1 MAYISLYRKYRPQT
15 FEDVVGQ
22 EHVTTTLRNSIIEG
36 RIASGYLFTGTRGTA
51 KTTCARI
58 LAKALNC
65 IGPDGMRDAPNPEP
79 CGVCG
84 PCRGIASSSFVD
96 VLEMDAASHGKVDD
110 VRDLVAS
117 IKFPPMEGRY
127 KVYIIDEAHQLSR
140 DAMDAFLKTL
150 EEPPDGVVFV
160 LATTELEKL
169 PITIASRCQV
179 YEFKRGSVAQ
189 ISARLTDVLNAE
201 GVRADAAAVTL
212 IARAADGSYR
222 DSLSLL
228 EQVLAY
234 QREHVTA
241 KDVTVVLGTIDD
253 DILSQVVDLIADSDA
268 AGAFGLA
275 GSILESGKDVR
286 QFLKSLS
293 ERFRNMLF
301 VGVGARPAAP
311 GEMDDSAPMRAQA
324 ARFAP
329 ATLLQALETLTAAE
343 QETKRSNQH
352 RLLLEMALLRLM
364 RLPSE
369 AAPPVAPT
377 FAAPPLQPVAAQPP
391 SSGNGV
397 KAVPVQVEPP
407 PAPNTGGAGG
417 GTSVAEGAAR
427 ESAAREGA
435 AREGAAREGA
445 AREGAARE
453 GAASSAPTRVASPA
467 PPVLG
472 AGEVSPTI
480 PYDMP
485 PPLAE
490 DEIPDEDE
498 DLGMGMLL
506 PGDDDLDSLP
516 LDDEEEMPRVEMPRE
531 EMPSLLIVSS
541 EQHEQADDLMRV
553 QQVAAE
559 APTRTPPRPVP
570 AADAPP
576 ELLRLQKS
584 WQEVANLTG
593 TKSKAAS
600 KDVCEAKPVAISGN
614 VVMLEF
620 AQPFHFDRVN
630 GKEALRQFIEE
641 NICKTLD
648 APQGTYRVKCIM
660 EGQALPSRSV
670 QTKVAQSL
678 APPAAAPAAGDA
690 PSPFVEKVIAV
701 FGGQLLDDDLKG

>member
-22 EHVTTTLRNSIIEG
+22 EHVTTTLRNAIIAG

-65 IGPDGMRDAPNPEP
+65 IGPDGLRDAPSPEP

-84 PCRGIASSSFVD
+84 PCRSVASSSFVD

-150 EEPPDGVVFV
+150 EEPPDRVVFV
-160 LATTELEKL
+160 LATTELDKL

-189 ISARLTDVLNAE
+189 ISARLSEVLRAE
-201 GVRADAAAVTL
+201 RVQADAAAVTL

-241 KDVTVVLGTIDD
+241 RDVTVVLGTIDD
-253 DILSQVVDLIADSDA
+253 DLLSQVVDLIADSDA

-286 QFLKSLS
+286 QFLKSLA
-293 ERFRNMLF
+293 ERFRDMLF

-311 GEMDDSAPMRAQA
+311 GEMDDSAAMRAQA

-329 ATLLQALETLTAAE
+329 ATLLKALETLTAAE

-369 AAPPVAPT
+369 AAPPG
-377 FAAPPLQPVAAQPP
+377 QPVFATPLPAPA
-391 SSGNGV
+391 SGNG
-397 KAVPVQVEPP
+397 AGTHPAASGGP
-407 PAPNTGGAGG
+407 PAPARRASAAGTTGGRGVLEAAPDAAPAL
-417 GTSVAEGAAR
+417 TS
-427 ESAAREGA
+427 SPSTSSPS
-435 AREGAAREGA
+435 
-445 AREGAARE
+445 
-453 GAASSAPTRVASPA
+453 ASSPLRFGEGGEERAGRGSPA
-467 PPVLG
+467 
-472 AGEVSPTI
+472 I

-490 DEIPDEDE
+490 DELPDEADDE
-498 DLGMGMLL
+498 DDDPSLSALL
-506 PGDDDLDSLP
+506 PGDDELDSLP
-516 LDDEEEMPRVEMPRE
+516 LDDEEELPFGEA
-531 EMPSLLIVSS
+531 PSLLVVSP

-559 APTRTPPRPVP
+559 APALTTPKP
-570 AADAPP
+570 APPADTPP

-584 WQEVANLTG
+584 WQEVVNLTG
-593 TKSKAAS
+593 NKSKAAS
-600 KDVCEAKPVAISGN
+600 KDVVEAKPVAISGN

-620 AQPFHFDRVN
+620 AQQFHFDRVN

-648 APQGTYRVKCIM
+648 VPQGSYRLKCIM
-660 EGQALPSRSV
+660 EGQALPTRPV
-670 QTKVAQSL
+670 QGKVAQSL
-678 APPAAAPAAGDA
+678 APQSPAPAAVTAAPRAAASDA
-690 PSPFVEKVIAV
+690 PGPFVEKVIAV

>member
-201 GVRADAAAVTL
+201 GVRADAAAITL

-377 FAAPPLQPVAAQPP
+377 FATPPLQPVAAQPP

-397 KAVPVQVEPP
+397 KAVPVQVEAP
-407 PAPNTGGAGG
+407 PAHNTGGAGG
-417 GTSVAEGAAR
+417 GTSGA
-427 ESAAREGA
+427 EGA
-435 AREGAAREGA
+435 AREGAARE
-445 AREGAARE
+445 
-453 GAASSAPTRVASPA
+453 SA
-467 PPVLG
+467 

-498 DLGMGMLL
+498 GLGMGLLL

-600 KDVCEAKPVAISGN
+600 KDVSEAKPVAISGN

-678 APPAAAPAAGDA
+678 APPAAAPAASDA